1 MYQHMSA
8 EVGRTRQSDLR
19 AAAAQRRLVAEAE
32 GEQAGIAVRFRSAV
46 SRLGRTRT
54 GASVPMPTPAV
65 RPAINP
71 AG

>member
-32 GEQAGIAVRFRSAV
+32 GEQAGLSVRLRSV
-46 SRLGRTRT
+46 MSRLHRPRA
-54 GASVPMPTPAV
+54 GASVAMPTPAV
-65 RPAINP
+65 RPAITP